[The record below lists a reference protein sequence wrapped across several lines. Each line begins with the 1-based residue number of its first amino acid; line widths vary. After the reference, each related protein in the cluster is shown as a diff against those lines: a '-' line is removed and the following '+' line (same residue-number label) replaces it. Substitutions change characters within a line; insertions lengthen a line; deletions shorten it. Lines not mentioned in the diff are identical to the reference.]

1 MNRKKERILD
11 DIKSGNWTIAEIA
24 INYKPFTSNQAQ
36 IASIAET
43 YQLIRSLWDD
53 QTICIQ
59 EQFVAFYFNTANR
72 ILGHRVICTGN
83 MKSCLV
89 DVKLLCS
96 LALHSL
102 CSAVVIAHNHPS
114 GNLKPSEKD
123 FAITLKIQQA
133 LQLIDVEL
141 LDHFIISDSGYASFA
156 ECGWL

>member
-1 MNRKKERILD
+1 MKKKEKILN
-11 DIKSGNWTIAEIA
+11 DIRAGNWTIAEIA
-24 INYKPFTSNQAQ
+24 INYKPSISNPEQ
-36 IASIAET
+36 ITTIFET
-43 YQLIRSLWDD
+43 YELIRRLWDD
-53 QTICIQ
+53 QTICLQ

-114 GNLKPSEKD
+114 GNLKPSDKD
-123 FAITLKIQQA
+123 FAITLKIQEA
-133 LQLIDVEL
+133 LRLIDVEL
-141 LDHFIISDSGYASFA
+141 LDHFIVTDTGYVSFA

>member
-1 MNRKKERILD
+1 MNQKKERILD
-11 DIKSGNWTIAEIA
+11 NISSGNWTVAEIA
-24 INYKPFTSNQAQ
+24 INYRPDISRQPQVT
-36 IASIAET
+36 SIAET
-43 YQLIRSLWDD
+43 HDLIRSLWDNNS
-53 QTICIQ
+53 ICLQ
-59 EQFVAFYFNTANR
+59 EQFAAFYFNTSNR
-72 ILGHRVICTGN
+72 MLGYRLISTGN

-123 FAITLKIQQA
+123 FAITLKIQEA
-133 LQLIDVEL
+133 LRLIDVEL
-141 LDHFIISDSGYASFA
+141 LDHFIITDTDYASFA